1 MLTPNPDRYYHA
13 RNEFA
18 GLEFLPPLR
27 TENLRMRMYR
37 YRHRTRARAAVALR
51 SLRGDE
57 LSNPLDE
64 RPNELPH
71 MLPEAMLQLFPSNV
85 P

>member
-1 MLTPNPDRYYHA
+1 MLTSKPDRYYHD
-13 RNEFA
+13 RNEFE

-27 TENLRMRMYR
+27 TENLRMRVYR

-57 LSNPLDE
+57 

-71 MLPEAMLQLFPSNV
+71 MLPEAMLRLFPSNV